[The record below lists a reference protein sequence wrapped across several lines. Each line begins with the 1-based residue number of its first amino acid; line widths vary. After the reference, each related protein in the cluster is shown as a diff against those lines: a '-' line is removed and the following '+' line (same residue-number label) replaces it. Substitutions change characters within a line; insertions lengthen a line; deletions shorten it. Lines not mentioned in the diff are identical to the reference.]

1 MRYNKEKLLIYNYDK
16 YILYRIV
23 NIMVIIMTEFD
34 TIKRAQMY
42 IEKMAKGINPLDNKP
57 IPEQDLINNARISKC
72 LSFVSGILCRVI
84 ENGGVPDPSSS
95 KPKKIKKLPF
105 EITDEARDRIEY
117 SNHPISIS
125 ELTRRINAAVCN
137 EQMAAFRSTSV
148 FSWLV
153 STELLEVIQMEDL
166 KERKYPTSGGNLMGI
181 TCEMRESSHGPY
193 QAIVINKEAQTFI
206 VDNIEAILAHE
217 EECLAYQGTPWTTDQ
232 DKLLT
237 QMFYAK
243 KSVTE
248 IAHELK
254 RATTSIRSRIKKL
267 GLYHFTK

>member
-1 MRYNKEKLLIYNYDK
+1 ME
-16 YILYRIV
+16 
-23 NIMVIIMTEFD
+23 
-34 TIKRAQMY
+34 
-42 IEKMAKGINPLDNKP
+42 
-57 IPEQDLINNARISKC
+57 
-72 LSFVSGILCRVI
+72 VS
-84 ENGGVPDPSSS
+84 SSS
-95 KPKKIKKLPF
+95 KSRKVKKLPF

-125 ELTRRINAAVCN
+125 ELVRRINAAVGN
-137 EQMAAFRSTSV
+137 EQMAAFRPTSV

-153 STELLEVIQMEDL
+153 STGLLEVIQMEDL
-166 KERKYPTSGGNLMGI
+166 KERKYPTSDGNQIGI
-181 TCEMRESSHGPY
+181 TCETRENSQGSY
-193 QAIVINKEAQTFI
+193 QAVVINKEAQIFI

-217 EECLAYQGTPWTTDQ
+217 EECLAYQGTPWTEDQ

-248 IAHELK
+248 IAYELK